1 MTQNKG
7 QSWTSEGRGKKKTEF
22 GILILEDLYCSCI
35 VHSIFQTSECKKKIS
50 DLVFIGSIFELR
62 IDRFALI
69 WKLKRHIFVISVLLK
84 TNNSCVSV
92 AIFIIM
98 SKEHDTSTDIKI
110 IGFHNYSTIID
121 TTGIWNR
128 YSTMF
133 SFALYKNY

>member
-1 MTQNKG
+1 M
-7 QSWTSEGRGKKKTEF
+7 
-22 GILILEDLYCSCI
+22 
-35 VHSIFQTSECKKKIS
+35 
-50 DLVFIGSIFELR
+50 FIGSIFELR

-84 TNNSCVSV
+84 TNNSGVSV

-98 SKEHDTSTDIKI
+98 SNEHGTLTDIKI

-133 SFALYKNY
+133 SFALYKIIKLNTSLGISINI